1 MKIESEPNWLLKY
14 REEEEKAA
22 NELKLE
28 DRNIFLKYI
37 EKENEF
43 YFSDLKE
50 KNEEINELF
59 EYDEETFK
67 DKFNIKNI
75 KEVEEKPEELDKF
88 KDKDRIEALINSH
101 FNAGTII
108 TFKDNINL
116 SEPFKIKQFAKS
128 GREITKIILIVGRN
142 SKLYIQ
148 DEIDSDKDAYS
159 GQNIYLVIGE
169 DSEVNFMLLDKSKG
183 RSVTNVNLLTKGKI
197 NFVSLFTN
205 NQINRNRLWIKML
218 EHSEVNIQ
226 QGIIGNGQSYFDI
239 ESEIIHFEKNTSS
252 NLSYKALLDNSA
264 KAVYKGVIRQEKR
277 AVNSYAYLSEHSLIL
292 NKDAKSISV
301 PSLEIETN
309 ELKAYHSAS
318 SQPLDKEMLFYAM
331 SRGLDKELAVK
342 MIASGFIESVFKK
355 TEKKEFIDSLN
366 NLIENK
372 MDYLKS

>member
-59 EYDEETFK
+59 EYDAETFK

-101 FNAGTII
+101 FNAGAII

-318 SQPLDKEMLFYAM
+318 SQPLDKEMLFYVM

-342 MIASGFIESVFKK
+342 MIARGFIESVFKK

>member
-59 EYDEETFK
+59 GYDEETFK

-101 FNAGTII
+101 FNAGAII

>member
-14 REEEEKAA
+14 REKEEKAA

-101 FNAGTII
+101 FNAGAII

-318 SQPLDKEMLFYAM
+318 SQPLDKEMLFYTM

>member
-59 EYDEETFK
+59 EYDAETFK

-101 FNAGTII
+101 FNAGAII

-318 SQPLDKEMLFYAM
+318 SQPLDKEMLFYVM

-372 MDYLKS
+372 MGYLKS

>member
-14 REEEEKAA
+14 REKEEKAA

-101 FNAGTII
+101 FNAGAII

>member
-101 FNAGTII
+101 FNAGAII

-318 SQPLDKEMLFYAM
+318 SQPLDKEMLFYVM

>member
-101 FNAGTII
+101 FNAGAII

-128 GREITKIILIVGRN
+128 VREITKIILIVGRN

>member
-101 FNAGTII
+101 FNAGAII

>member
-14 REEEEKAA
+14 REKEEKAA

-101 FNAGTII
+101 FNAGAII

-318 SQPLDKEMLFYAM
+318 SQPLDKEMLFYVM